1 MGAVCGRC
9 FDGGAAS
16 HEHGAAKSGRARRRH
31 SRHRG
36 SASHAEVIVPAAGR
50 PASSIERE
58 AAGSTP
64 RGAAA
69 LKHAAPAHA
78 LASGYEGSGGGGG
91 GSARVASPR
100 PLAPPSPTGACLV
113 RSESGVDV
121 FYDAEDTLE
130 DALALADAPFAF
142 ARHALCCEPPGAGHA
157 GCARGDAAAAAA
169 DGAAEAAAAA
179 AAEAEPGKAAEVLE
193 LEALGAQ
200 FGDDFWAGQGSLA
213 GRGMKALQALR
224 HLKDVDLSRFGG
236 VPISQH
242 MRVSGSQMLH
252 VNSFM
257 AGRAPPAA
265 RLDAHLRREL
275 PAAARADPVER
286 FMVVLKAHI
295 ALLDAPAQSLRKPFN
310 PVLGETSRIV
320 RASPHVCLL
329 CLAAADAPRSAPQL
343 HFVEPGSPPVAAVC
357 EQARCVATPARCA
370 ASDVTAAG
378 VASSAGDRLCVV
390 GFRAGLPLQRL
401 GRHRAA
407 LLGLVHP
414 RADDGAA

>member
-9 FDGGAAS
+9 FGGGAAS
-16 HEHGAAKSGRARRRH
+16 HDHGAAKAGRARRRH

-36 SASHAEVIVPAAGR
+36 SASHAQVVVPEAGR
-50 PASSIERE
+50 PATVIERE
-58 AAGSTP
+58 AAASTP

-78 LASGYEGSGGGGG
+78 LASCCDGGGG

-100 PLAPPSPTGACLV
+100 QLPPPAPTGACLV

-121 FYDAEDTLE
+121 FYDAEEALE
-130 DALALADAPFAF
+130 DPSALVEAPFAF
-142 ARHALCCEPPGAGHA
+142 ARHALCAEPPSDGHA
-157 GCARGDAAAAAA
+157 GCSRGDAAAAAA
-169 DGAAEAAAAA
+169 DGAGEVAD
-179 AAEAEPGKAAEVLE
+179 AEPGKAAEVLE

-265 RLDAHLRREL
+265 RLDARLRREL
-275 PAAARADPVER
+275 PAAAHADPVER
-286 FMVVLKAHI
+286 FLCVLKAHI

-320 RASPHVCLL
+320 RAASRLL
-329 CLAAADAPRSAPQL
+329 LRM
-343 HFVEPGSPPVAAVC
+343 F
-357 EQARCVATPARCA
+357 AR
-370 ASDVTAAG
+370 G
-378 VASSAGDRLCVV
+378 
-390 GFRAGLPLQRL
+390 
-401 GRHRAA
+401 
-407 LLGLVHP
+407 
-414 RADDGAA
+414 